1 MASAETQLLTK
12 SFDRSNWIEQSVI
25 GSMLIDP
32 RVTGL
37 VMANLTESDFL
48 LEADRRLFR
57 VFHARFLANQSLDA
71 ALVCEDAA
79 PGDEALR
86 EYALQLMD
94 ITPTAANVEEYIERV
109 RTNTRMTKVHRKGEE
124 IMASQTE
131 EDAGR
136 LFQQGLD
143 ILSDRGR
150 DDQADMTKAILEF
163 NDFLDSTP
171 DFLPWGFPLLDR
183 NLDVSHGM
191 LVVLGGRPSDGKT
204 ALALR
209 MAYVQ
214 AKTKNV
220 GYFTLEDDRN
230 TLFCRLKSA
239 ASGVSL
245 RNILRRNLN
254 ERDYKLLADVDDEI
268 IKRRLTIIDSSGWT
282 VNDIITRAHAE
293 KFDVIY
299 VDYLQTVR
307 PIVHNRGTRQDE
319 VADISKSLADLAR
332 RNGIVVVAL
341 AQLGRPAEK
350 GKRRAPLMA
359 DLKESGQIEQDA
371 NVILFIWRE
380 DETRSDTPR
389 HLTLAKNKLG
399 LLGQWGI
406 VFDGETQTFLPYLKS
421 DPPIAAKKEPEYKQ
435 QSFYELPDS
444 TPIPWKEEHDH
455 AGAAPKQ

>member
-1 MASAETQLLTK
+1 MASAEAQAYRQST
-12 SFDRSNWIEQSVI
+12 WIEQSVI

-37 VMANLTESDFL
+37 VMANLTEDDFL
-48 LEADRRLFR
+48 LEVNRRLFR
-57 VFHARFLANQSLDA
+57 AFQARFVAGKVIDS
-71 ALVCEDAA
+71 ALVCQDAA
-79 PGDEALR
+79 PGDEELSK
-86 EYALQLMD
+86 YAIQLMD
-94 ITPTAANVEEYIERV
+94 LTPTAANVDEYIEQV
-109 RTNTRMTKVHRKGEE
+109 RTNTRITKARRTSEA
-124 IMASQTE
+124 ITASSTE
-131 EDAGR
+131 EDMVR
-136 LFQQGLD
+136 LYQQGLD

-150 DDQADMTKAILEF
+150 DDQADMAKAALEF
-163 NDFLDSTP
+163 NDFLDRTP
-171 DFLPWGFPLLDR
+171 DFFSWGFPLLDK
-183 NLDVSHGM
+183 NLDVSSGM

-204 ALALR
+204 ALALH
-209 MAYVQ
+209 MAYAQ
-214 AKTKNV
+214 AETKNV

-230 TLFCRLKSA
+230 TLFSRLKSA
-239 ASGVSL
+239 ASGVPL
-245 RNILRRNLN
+245 RRILRRNLN

-268 IKRRLTIIDSSGWT
+268 IKRHLTIVDSAGWT
-282 VNDIITRAHAE
+282 VSDIITRTHAE

-299 VDYLQTVR
+299 VDYLQM
-307 PIVHNRGTRQDE
+307 VHPAMRNRGTRQDE
-319 VADISKSLADLAR
+319 VADISKSLANLAR

-406 VFDGETQTFLPYLKS
+406 VFDGEIQSFLPDLRS
-421 DPPIAAKKEPEYKQ
+421 DKPIVTRKEPEYKQ

-444 TPIPWKEEHDH
+444 IPLPWESEYDH
-455 AGAAPKQ
+455 TGTEPRL

>member
-1 MASAETQLLTK
+1 MASAETQLLTQ

-109 RTNTRMTKVHRKGEE
+109 RTNTRMTKARRTGEA
-124 IMASQTE
+124 ITACQSE
-131 EDAGR
+131 EDMVR
-136 LFQQGLD
+136 LYQQGLD
-143 ILSDRGR
+143 ILSDQGR
-150 DDQADMTKAILEF
+150 DDQADMAKAALEF
-163 NDFLDSTP
+163 MDFLERPP
-171 DFLPWGFPLLDR
+171 DFLPWGFPLLDK
-183 NLDVSHGM
+183 NLDVSSGM
-191 LVVLGGRPSDGKT
+191 LAVLGGRPSDGKT
-204 ALALR
+204 ALALH
-209 MAYVQ
+209 MAYTQ
-214 AKTKNV
+214 AETKNV

-239 ASGVSL
+239 ASGVPL
-245 RNILRRNLN
+245 RSILRRNLN

-268 IKRRLTIIDSSGWT
+268 IKRRLTIVDSTSWT
-282 VNDIITRAHAE
+282 VSDIITRTHAE

-299 VDYLQTVR
+299 VDYLQMIR
-307 PIVHNRGTRQDE
+307 PVVHNRGTRQDE

-406 VFDGETQTFLPYLKS
+406 TFDGEIQAFLPYLKS
-421 DPPIAAKKEPEYKQ
+421 DEPIIARKEPEYKQ

-444 TPIPWKEEHDH
+444 TPIPWRGESGN

>member
-1 MASAETQLLTK
+1 MVSAEAQARGQ
-12 SFDRSNWIEQSVI
+12 SAWMEQSVI

-37 VMANLTESDFL
+37 VMASLTEDDFL

-57 VFHARFLANQSLDA
+57 AFQVRFAANKTLDA

-79 PGDEALR
+79 PGDAELSK
-86 EYALQLMD
+86 YAIQLMD
-94 ITPTAANVEEYIERV
+94 LTPTAANVEEYIERV
-109 RTNTRMTKVHRKGEE
+109 KSHTRMTKVHRTGEE
-124 IMASQTE
+124 IKVSQTE
-131 EDAGR
+131 EDAAR
-136 LFQQGLD
+136 LFQRGLD
-143 ILSDRGR
+143 ILSARGR
-150 DDQADMTKAILEF
+150 NDQADMTKALLEF

-171 DFLPWGFPLLDR
+171 DFLPWGFPLLDK

-204 ALALR
+204 ALALH
-209 MAYVQ
+209 MAYAQ

-230 TLFCRLKSA
+230 TLFARLKSA
-239 ASGVSL
+239 TSGVPL

-254 ERDYKLLADVDDEI
+254 EQDYKLLADVDDEI
-268 IKRRLTIIDSSGWT
+268 VKRHLTIIHSASWT
-282 VNDIITRAHAE
+282 VNDIIARTHAE

-299 VDYLQTVR
+299 VDYLQEIR
-307 PIVHNRGTRQDE
+307 PSSRGRGTRQDE
-319 VADISKSLADLAR
+319 VADISRALADMAR
-332 RNGIVVVAL
+332 NSGIVVVAL
-341 AQLGRPAEK
+341 AQLSRPAEK

-380 DETRSDTPR
+380 DETRSNTPR
-389 HLTLAKNKLG
+389 HITLAKNKLG

-406 VFDGETQTFLPYLKS
+406 VFDGETQTFLPDLRS
-421 DPPIAAKKEPEYKQ
+421 DKPLIPRKEPEYKQ
-435 QSFYELPDS
+435 QSFYELPGG
-444 TPIPWKEEHDH
+444 TPVPWENEYDH
-455 AGAAPKQ
+455 SGAAPKP